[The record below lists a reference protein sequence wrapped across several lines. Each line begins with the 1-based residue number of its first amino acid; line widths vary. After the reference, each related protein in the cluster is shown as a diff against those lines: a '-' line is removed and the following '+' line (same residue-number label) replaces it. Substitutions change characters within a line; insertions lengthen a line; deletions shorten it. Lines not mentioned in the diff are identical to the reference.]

1 MSLSNFYVY
10 HRHGFGLR
18 KAFRFAFGITLRD
31 FMLDLA
37 FYVAI
42 MALLFGL
49 VHVALNAI
57 VEAQAIETRRH
68 AAYTKSLEQVVANC
82 LSDSTG
88 KPVQVGDEMFLCGI
102 VSTGAK
108 L

>member
-18 KAFRFAFGITLRD
+18 KSFRFAFGITLRD
-31 FMLDLA
+31 FMLDLV

-42 MALLFGL
+42 MGVLCAL
-49 VHVALNAI
+49 VNVALNAI
-57 VEAQAIETRRH
+57 VESQAIETRRQV
-68 AAYTKSLEQVVANC
+68 AYTKSLEQVVANC

-88 KPVQVGDEMFLCGI
+88 KPVQVGDEIYLCGI
-102 VSTGAK
+102 VGTGSK